1 MNLRKGSK
9 PKQQTGW
16 GNVGNLYKIAN
27 FIHRYRIYRIAK
39 IWPGFFCYVPSFLY
53 ARITYIQ
60 DKGVYNRA
68 VKGLQYM
75 FPHKNLDFHKYAM
88 AMITNIASLL
98 FHLYFDIPNLT
109 LNDIGLDKK
118 VQVFGKEEVSKSLL
132 KKKGV
137 IMPIIHLANFFQGA
151 PAAFSFPEKPP
162 IVGIAN
168 LRHELVYKDIPL
180 IGRNKDLKILGTD
193 KFAKIKDKLV
203 NYLKKNAITLI
214 MIDFTS
220 KTQLRVPFYK
230 KPYDFLVPVPLSAAA
245 LNQATG
251 ADIIPAVPIPNGTYD
266 GYSRTNIVIC
276 KPISIEYPPNFD
288 ENDKNLKRKLYGD
301 LMWRI
306 NLETNKYLLKYPHF
320 WEEVQSLSGDKQKE
334 IIHFKEDMNAHE
346 LLSQL
351 NNTIQN
357 FLNNVYEPGFSFTQK
372 ENEILKRFHAK
383 IIETENK
390 FPSKLPTK
398 NKKITIQIRTVK
410 SYLNDLLNPIR
421 ILFIHNDM
429 NDCAEFIKSILGLI
443 NEIKS

>member
-1 MNLRKGSK
+1 MSLKIKSK

-16 GNVGNLYKIAN
+16 GNVGNLYTIAN

-39 IWPGFFCYVPSFLY
+39 LWPGLFCYVPALLY
-53 ARITYIQ
+53 TRITYLQ
-60 DKGVYNRA
+60 DKSVYTRA
-68 VKGLQYM
+68 VKGLKFMY
-75 FPHKNLDFHKYAM
+75 PHKNLDFHKYSM

-109 LNDIGLDKK
+109 LNDIGTDKK
-118 VQVFGKEEVSKSLL
+118 VQVFGKERVSSSL
-132 KKKGV
+132 KKRKGV

-180 IGRNKDLKILGTD
+180 IGRNKELKILGTD
-193 KFAKIKDKLV
+193 KFIKIKDTLIK
-203 NYLKKNAITLI
+203 YLKKNAIALI

-245 LNQATG
+245 LNQSTG
-251 ADIIPAVPIPNGTYD
+251 ADIIPAVPVPNGTYD
-266 GYSRTNIVIC
+266 GYSRTKIIVC
-276 KPISIEYPPNFD
+276 KPVSLEYPLNFD

-306 NLETNKYLLKYPHF
+306 NLETNKYILKYPHF

-334 IIHFKEDMNAHE
+334 TIHFKED
-346 LLSQL
+346 L
-351 NNTIQN
+351 NSPEILILIRNTIQI
-357 FLNNVYEPGFSFTQK
+357 FLNNVYEPGFSFTNK
-372 ENEILKRFHAK
+372 ETEILMKFDVK
-383 IIETENK
+383 IKELNGKTS
-390 FPSKLPTK
+390 SKLPTK
-398 NKKITIQIRTVK
+398 NKKITIQIRTATK
-410 SYLNDLLNPIR
+410 YINDIIKPI
-421 ILFIHNDM
+421 IVLF
-429 NDCAEFIKSILGLI
+429 KKY
-443 NEIKS
+443 NEIDCVIFLESIQSLLS